1 VRDARDA
8 LNALRNDHNEQRR
21 RVAEEAERQ
30 RQMQMAIKLNA
41 MREKKHA
48 YLQYQ
53 QEIALRRVQEEERQ
67 MQLRIEQQRMI
78 PNVSAYTGY
87 PPQGNTWILQLA
99 YHIVF
104 LYLDFHT

>member
-1 VRDARDA
+1 MRDARDA
-8 LNALRNDHNEQRR
+8 LNALRNEHSERLRQI
-21 RVAEEAERQ
+21 AEEAERQ

-53 QEIALRRVQEEERQ
+53 QEIALRRVQDEERQ

-78 PNVSAYTGY
+78 PNPSVYGAY
-87 PPQGNTWILQLA
+87 PQPGK
-99 YHIVF
+99 
-104 LYLDFHT
+104 